1 MRKLLR
7 NLAILLILLA
17 LPAAALAQGQ
27 LGALTGLVTDPT
39 RAAVPGALI
48 TVTNI
53 ATGISSTA
61 KTSDAGYY
69 RVPVLPGT
77 YRVEAEKAGFK
88 AEVLDQVVVPVEQ
101 VVTLDVSLQVGSQTQ
116 TVEVTGAAPL
126 ITPSTAEVGVSI
138 SPNEFQTLPIPLD
151 DGGRQPESFIFRS
164 LPGAVGDPYQGSIN
178 GGQQFSHQ
186 ILIDGVTIGRYDMSG
201 GSMDEYSPGTDAIGE
216 FKVQTS
222 NYSAEYG
229 DTGGAIV
236 NFSMKSGTNQFHGT
250 AFEYNKN
257 PMFNAAGLLAN
268 AFGTPKDNEKEN
280 NFGGTIGG
288 PIRKDKVFFFGSY
301 EGDRF
306 TDFAYSGTTTIPTAA
321 MRQGDFSSFLGARVG
336 TDALGRPVYTN
347 EIYDPT
353 TSRTVAAGA
362 KDPVTGL
369 VNNSGSD
376 AVLRD
381 PFPGN
386 MIPAAEFS
394 KAAAALLPLFPDPLF
409 SGNIRNTPEF
419 CCSTPVLDRNAYNV
433 KFDEAIGSKQRLTEM
448 FGYYRRV
455 LWKRNTTNSAYPP
468 FPGQP
473 ISTFKN
479 QDVVGP
485 QARLTHSWTVN
496 DHSVNLATLAYNRTN
511 NANNLTNNAKYT
523 SQLGIPGIPD
533 LCFPRTS
540 FSTGSNTHIQ
550 FMSALGV
557 ACANIDP
564 SESYI
569 AQDTF
574 STTRGRHSVKFGGDF
589 TRYRYDTNEPGAES
603 GSFSFNSK
611 ETSLAGFSSTTG
623 HPFASWL
630 LGAADAA
637 NRSVYTTEPGYR
649 AGVLAVFV
657 QDDWRATSKLTLN
670 IGLRW
675 ELPLP
680 KTEAFNRQ
688 SGFDPMAPNPGADN
702 IPGALVFLGNCTG
715 CLNRTS
721 FQDWYFKEF
730 GPRFGI
736 AYAATKNLVLRGG
749 YGIAYG
755 PPILNNFGSQSIFG
769 YNSSVVVHRSGTPSN
784 IDPVTFL
791 SPLASASLPA
801 WAKVGIPPFTG
812 TLPNL
817 DPSSANG
824 NGLDFLPRTS
834 LAQPYVQNWSAGF
847 QYQLPHQI
855 VLEANYVG
863 SKGTRLLDSNFATD
877 FNQINSRFLPL
888 GDNLDMDFQTALNAG
903 ILQPYGITQVP
914 YPDFES
920 NNWDTSVGAGLSRYP
935 QYTGL
940 TNNYPTMGSSSYH
953 ALQATARKNSTKG
966 LTFIAAY
973 TFSKTIDD
981 TDTALYYPSYAVQDF
996 YNRKLE
1002 KSIASFDH
1010 PQSLKLTWIYSLPI
1024 GRGQKWLTSA
1034 GAWDRLFSG
1043 WQVTAIQQYLSGDP
1057 LYVSSSLNTT
1067 LNESGITLL
1076 PGIHADVV
1084 AGVPQGMS
1092 PGRLNV
1098 VLATDPNTGA
1108 ITNGTGWVNPAA
1120 FANPPA
1126 SPNGNYPLRIGTGPR
1141 FLPQTRGPF
1150 HSNEDF
1156 GIIKNTRLNERF
1168 TAQVRCDM
1176 FNVFNR
1182 TGLGNPDTNL
1192 ADGLPSQGG
1201 TFGLITAP
1209 DNGPRVV
1216 QFALRVNF

>member
-7 NLAILLILLA
+7 NLAVLLVLLA
-17 LPAAALAQGQ
+17 LPAAALAQGD

-39 RAAVPGALI
+39 GRSVPGTLI

-88 AEVLDQVVVPVEQ
+88 AEVLDQIVVPVEQ

-126 ITPSTAEVGVSI
+126 ITPSSAEVGASI

-257 PMFNAAGLLAN
+257 PVFNAAGLLAN
-268 AFGTPKDNEKEN
+268 AFGTPKNNEKEN

-306 TDFAYSGTTTIPTAA
+306 TNFSYSGTTTIPTSA
-321 MRQGDFSSFLGARVG
+321 MRQGDFSSFLGAQVG
-336 TDALGRPVYTN
+336 TDALGRPVSTN

-353 TSRTVAAGA
+353 TTRTVAAGA

-394 KAAAALLPLFPDPLF
+394 KAAAALLPLFPNPLF
-409 SGNIRNTPEF
+409 GGDIRNTPEF
-419 CCSTPVLDRNAYNV
+419 CCSTPVLDRNAVNV
-433 KFDEAIGSKQRLTEM
+433 KFDEAIGSKQRLSEM

-455 LWKRNTTNSAYPP
+455 LWKRNTANSAYPP

-479 QDVVGP
+479 QDVIGP
-485 QARLTHSWTVN
+485 QARLSHSWTVN

-523 SQLGIPGIPD
+523 AQLGIPGIPD
-533 LCFPRTS
+533 VCFPRTS

-557 ACANIDP
+557 ACANTDP

-574 STTRGRHSVKFGGDF
+574 STTHGRHSVKFGGDF
-589 TRYRYDTNEPGAES
+589 TRYRYDTNEPGPES

-630 LGAADAA
+630 LGAADGA

-649 AGVLAVFV
+649 AGVLALFV

-688 SGFDPMAPNPGADN
+688 SGFDPTAPNPGADN
-702 IPGALVFLGNCTG
+702 TPGALVFLGNCTG

-721 FQDWYFKEF
+721 FQDWYYKEF

-755 PPILNNFGSQSIFG
+755 PPILNNFGSQNFFG
-769 YNSSVVVHRSGTPSN
+769 YNSSIVVHRSGTPSN

-791 SPLASASLPA
+791 SPLASAALPT

-812 TLPNL
+812 TLPNR

-903 ILQPYGITQVP
+903 ILQPYGITQLP
-914 YPDFES
+914 YPDFEN
-920 NNWDTSVGAGLSRYP
+920 NNWDTSVGVGLARYP

-1034 GAWDRLFSG
+1034 GGWDRLFSG

-1057 LYVSSSLNTT
+1057 LYVPSSLNTT

-1076 PGIHADVV
+1076 PGLHADVV
-1084 AGVPQGMS
+1084 SGVPQEMS

-1156 GIIKNTRLNERF
+1156 GIIKNTRINERF

-1192 ADGLPSQGG
+1192 GDGLPSQGG
-1201 TFGLITAP
+1201 TFGLILAP